1 MNNLHSIERKLPG
14 PKTPEAKAK
23 TCLNAYR
30 HGLTGKTLLIAE
42 EDRERYT
49 LFFNNFLA
57 SLAPIGEEETFLA
70 GQAINQA
77 WRLQTIPAHCQNIVM
92 LGHFDGTQK
101 LFHSDHPEIQAAVIE
116 AASVAN
122 RAETLERL
130 SLYEQR
136 IQKSFERFMAQ
147 LKQAQADR
155 EAKHLAELE
164 EARILYE
171 FSKTR
176 DLPWQPSDDGFVFS
190 LEAIERYTYRHHR
203 KNPTDRDRFKYQDR
217 HFPGITPDNPKKA
230 A

>member
-1 MNNLHSIERKLPG
+1 MSNVQTIERRLPG

-49 LFFNNFLA
+49 LFFSNFLA
-57 SLAPIGEEETFLA
+57 SLAPVGEEETFLA
-70 GQAINQA
+70 SQAINQA
-77 WRLQTIPAHCQNIVM
+77 WRLQTIPAHCQNIIM

-101 LFHSDHPEIQAAVIE
+101 LFQSGHPEIQATVIE
-116 AASVAN
+116 AASVAKQ
-122 RAETLERL
+122 AGTLERL

-136 IQKSFERFMAQ
+136 IQKSFERYIAQ
-147 LKQAQADR
+147 LKQAQTDR
-155 EAKHLAELE
+155 EAKRLAELE

-190 LEAIERYTYRHHR
+190 LAQIELYTYRYHR
-203 KNPTDRDRFKYQDR
+203 KNPTDKDQYTYLNDN
-217 HFPGITPDNPKKA
+217 FPRVARDNPKKA

>member
-1 MNNLHSIERKLPG
+1 MSNVQTIERRLPG

-49 LFFNNFLA
+49 LFFSNFLA
-57 SLAPIGEEETFLA
+57 SLAPVGDEETFLA
-70 GQAINQA
+70 SQAINQA

-101 LFHSDHPEIQAAVIE
+101 LFHSDHPEIQATVIE
-116 AASVAN
+116 AASVAKQ
-122 RAETLERL
+122 AGTLERI

-136 IQKSFERFMAQ
+136 IQKSFERYIAQ
-147 LKQAQADR
+147 LKQVQADR

-203 KNPTDRDRFKYQDR
+203 KNQTDQDR
-217 HFPGITPDNPKKA
+217 IQYKKHNFPGITPDNPKKA